1 MRERKATVYVKNKP
15 AAVLVEHA
23 QPGIRR
29 YELQYLP
36 DYLEQKPCFPIS
48 LRLSPRPAP
57 YFAEHLFPFFQNML
71 PEGENKKL
79 TCKACKLD
87 EDDLFG
93 MLVHLAKYDTVGD
106 VTVQEITNS

>member
-23 QPGIRR
+23 QRGSRR

-36 DYLEQKPCFPIS
+36 DYLVQKPCFPIS

-57 YFAEHLFPFFQNML
+57 YFAKHLFPFFQNML

>member
-1 MRERKATVYVKNKP
+1 
-15 AAVLVEHA
+15 
-23 QPGIRR
+23 
-29 YELQYLP
+29 
-36 DYLEQKPCFPIS
+36 
-48 LRLSPRPAP
+48 
-57 YFAEHLFPFFQNML
+57 ML